1 MPLPLVKAL
10 PTVDGMSRPAADTS
24 SALARVDALFG
35 SVLADRLKRGRALGA
50 RDVGDLQVGALH
62 HPDPHIRRS
71 CLWVLDHYAN
81 DVSMP
86 VFVQAVRDEVDFVRD
101 IALHSLAC
109 EGCKTG
115 ELCLADVVPSLVRVL
130 EEDPKPDLRI
140 KALTA
145 LVGLADREPRA
156 REALERSGRENSDAL
171 VRRCAADAARGRFVP
186 PKKRFERSGRRHA
199 ALGHGTLPG

>member
-1 MPLPLVKAL
+1 MTAPDP
-10 PTVDGMSRPAADTS
+10 
-24 SALARVDALFG
+24 ALARVGALFSG
-35 SVLADRLKRGRALGA
+35 GLTERLKRGRRLPPPDLADLQLGA
-50 RDVGDLQVGALH
+50 LR

-81 DVSMP
+81 DASMP

-115 ELCLADVVPSLVRVL
+115 ELCLADVVPPLVRVL

-145 LVGLADREPRA
+145 LVGLARRDPRA
-156 REALERSGRENSDAL
+156 QAALERAGRSDSDPVL
-171 VRRCAADAARGRFVP
+171 R
-186 PKKRFERSGRRHA
+186 
-199 ALGHGTLPG
+199 